1 VIRTNKTKETS
12 MNFTRR
18 QWLAASAAVLAPGA
32 MPAFAQAWPARPIR
46 LICPYGAGGPS
57 DVLTRVLGDSMARR
71 LGQPVVVENKPGAGT
86 RIANDLVAKAAPD
99 GYTILHAAAPIAI
112 GESLYPNLPY
122 DVHKSFEP
130 IISTAI
136 APLFLVVNA
145 AAPYKTLQEF
155 VQWGKANPKGF
166 TFGSPGAG
174 SAPHLTIELFIRAAG
189 AKGLVAQFQGDAAAS
204 TELLAGRI
212 DGTLTAISS
221 ALPHIEAGK
230 LRVLAVATEKR
241 TPLHPGTPT
250 FAESGMPSVVG
261 YGWYGMMAPAGTP
274 AAILQRLN
282 AEANAALADAEV
294 RKKIKAAGL
303 QIRGGS
309 AADFRAFV
317 DSEARKWAQVIKAAD
332 IKVQ

>member
-1 VIRTNKTKETS
+1 

-18 QWLAASAAVLAPGA
+18 QWLAASAAVLAPAA
-32 MPAFAQAWPARPIR
+32 MPAFAQSWPARPIR
-46 LICPYGAGGPS
+46 MVCPYGAGGPS
-57 DVLTRVLGDSMARR
+57 DVLSRVLGEAMAGR
-71 LGQPVVVENKPGAGT
+71 LGQPVVVENKAGAGT

-122 DVHKSFEP
+122 DVRKSFEP
-130 IISTAI
+130 IVSTAI

-145 AAPYKTLQEF
+145 SGPYRTVQEF

-174 SAPHLTIELFIRAAG
+174 SAPHLTAELFMRAAG
-189 AKGLVAQFQGDAAAS
+189 AKGIVAQFQGDAPAS
-204 TELLAGRI
+204 NELLAGRI
-212 DGTLTAISS
+212 DATLTAISS

-250 FAESGMPSVVG
+250 FLESGLANVVG
-261 YGWYGMMAPAGTP
+261 YGWYGLMAPAGTP

-282 AEANAALADAEV
+282 AEANTALADAEV
-294 RKKIKAAGL
+294 RRRIEAAGL

-309 AADFRAFV
+309 AAEFRAFV
-317 DSEARKWAQVIKAAD
+317 DTEAKKWAQVIQAAN
-332 IKVQ
+332 IKVD